1 MRLNSIFSRYLLREM
16 IPPFFINVMFFTLIF
31 LLTQMLDI
39 TNMIVNYKVGL
50 SVVALMMIYS
60 MPYFLVLVIPMS
72 VMMTILLTFLRLS
85 GDNEIIA
92 LKAGGVSIYAVL
104 PPVLLLCSAGCL
116 LTGFMA
122 AYASPWGSLSLKR
135 LTVEVAGSHLNIA
148 LKERTFNDS
157 FKDVMLYVN
166 KINIRDKSLSDVFI
180 TDQRTKNLVIT
191 IISSRGQLFAEPDK
205 AVFHLKLFNGTINQV
220 DIEKQSVNSV
230 DFDIYEMVLDLQKA
244 ADEAKS
250 SGRKGRNEMYPLE
263 MYRYLDNYSGR
274 DNEYYSIL
282 LEFHRKF
289 SIPFACFALGILAV
303 PLGVQSKSSRRSF
316 GVGLGIAFF
325 LFYYLLLSAGMVFG
339 EAGIYPPLIGM
350 WVPNIVVG
358 GIGIYFLKR
367 VSYDRPVG
375 IAFLLNRI
383 WRMKRGS

>member
-1 MRLNSIFSRYLLREM
+1 MMLNSILGRYLLREM

-50 SVVALMMIYS
+50 SVVLLMMIYS
-60 MPYFLVLVIPMS
+60 MPYFLVLVIPIS

-92 LKAGGVSIYAVL
+92 LKAGGISIYALL
-104 PPVLLLCSAGCL
+104 PPVLLLCAAGCL

-135 LTVEVAGSHLNIA
+135 LTVEVAGNHLNIA

-180 TDQRTKNLVIT
+180 ADQRTRNLVIT
-191 IISSRGQLFAEPDK
+191 IISSRGQLFGEPDRP
-205 AVFHLKLFNGTINQV
+205 VFHLRLFNGSINQV
-220 DIEKQSVNSV
+220 DIEKQSVNAV
-230 DFDIYEMVLDLQKA
+230 DFETYEMVLDLQKA
-244 ADEAKS
+244 ADEAKNR
-250 SGRKGRNEMYPLE
+250 GRKGRNEMYLIE
-263 MYRYLDNYSGR
+263 MYHYLKSYPRR
-274 DNEYYSIL
+274 DSEYYTTL

-303 PLGVQSKSSRRSF
+303 PLGVQSKSSHRSF
-316 GVGLGIAFF
+316 GIGLGLAFF
-325 LFYYLLLSAGMVFG
+325 LFYYLLLSAGTVFG
-339 EAGIYPPLIGM
+339 EAGIYPPVIGM

-358 GIGIYFLKR
+358 GIGMYFLKR
-367 VSYDRPVG
+367 VSHDRPAG
-375 IAFLLNRI
+375 IAFLLNRM
-383 WRMKRGS
+383 RRRTSGV

>member
-1 MRLNSIFSRYLLREM
+1 M

-50 SVVALMMIYS
+50 SVVALMILCS
-60 MPYFLVLVIPMS
+60 MPYFLVLVIPVS

-92 LKAGGVSIYAVL
+92 LKAGGISIYALL
-104 PPVLLLCSAGCL
+104 PPVLLLCAAGCL

-122 AYASPWGSLSLKR
+122 AYASPRGSLSLKR
-135 LTVEVAGSHLNIA
+135 LTVEAAGNHLNIA

-166 KINIRDKSLSDVFI
+166 KINIRDKSLHDVFI
-180 TDQRTKNLVIT
+180 TDQRTRNFAVT
-191 IISSRGQLFAEPDK
+191 IISSRGQLFAEPGRP
-205 AVFHLKLFNGTINQV
+205 VFHLRLFNGSINQA
-220 DIEKQSVNSV
+220 DIENKSVNAV
-230 DFDIYEMVLDLQKA
+230 DFDTYEMVLDLQKA
-244 ADEAKS
+244 ADEAEGGGK
-250 SGRKGRNEMYPLE
+250 KGRNEMYLNE
-263 MYRYLDNYSGR
+263 MYDYLENCPRR
-274 DNEYYSIL
+274 DSEYYIIL

-316 GVGLGIAFF
+316 GIGLGLVFF

-339 EAGIYPPLIGM
+339 EAGIYPPVIGM

-358 GIGIYFLKR
+358 GIGLYFLNR
-367 VSYDRPVG
+367 VRHDRPAG
-375 IAFLLNRI
+375 IAFLPNRLWHI
-383 WRMKRGS
+383 KRGS

>member
-1 MRLNSIFSRYLLREM
+1 MRLDSIFSRYLLREM

-230 DFDIYEMVLDLQKA
+230 DFDIY
-244 ADEAKS
+244 
-250 SGRKGRNEMYPLE
+250 
-263 MYRYLDNYSGR
+263 
-274 DNEYYSIL
+274 
-282 LEFHRKF
+282 
-289 SIPFACFALGILAV
+289 
-303 PLGVQSKSSRRSF
+303 
-316 GVGLGIAFF
+316 
-325 LFYYLLLSAGMVFG
+325 
-339 EAGIYPPLIGM
+339 
-350 WVPNIVVG
+350 
-358 GIGIYFLKR
+358 
-367 VSYDRPVG
+367 
-375 IAFLLNRI
+375 
-383 WRMKRGS
+383 